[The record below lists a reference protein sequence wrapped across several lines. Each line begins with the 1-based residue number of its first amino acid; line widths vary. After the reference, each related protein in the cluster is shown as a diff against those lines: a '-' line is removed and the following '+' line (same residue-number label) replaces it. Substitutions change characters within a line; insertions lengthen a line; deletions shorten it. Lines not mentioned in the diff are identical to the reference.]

1 MHRLLRTAALICVLW
16 PAVGLCWDT
25 AALLPPGETQGP
37 VLAERVRLL
46 PDGGAW
52 VGGSNGEL
60 IRLSGGRAIRAEHPS
75 WFGIQRTSS
84 LADTTADG
92 GALVHGEDCRVLRYT
107 AEGRVR
113 WRSAPACLMT
123 AIAASDDT
131 SWGVLISQ
139 DYSTPPVLRH
149 LAADGTELP
158 LPTETLLQ
166 LAPSLVDPSRSLFRA
181 PDGGV
186 LHAGAILTEAGLVQ
200 VRVLRLD
207 STGRVLWRW
216 QSDGGWAGAQAT
228 AAPDGGLLV
237 SGCVI
242 SPGNECGILQIVRLS
257 PEGQVRWFNRTL
269 PVDFTVALSPIATR
283 DGGAAVLT
291 GSRTTE
297 ERVVVR
303 LASDGH
309 IAWQQAVGAL
319 FNHPFLGESDDG
331 GIIVAGVGPL
341 SFDERGLRF
350 VSLDADG
357 RTRADRYLVSA
368 TPMTDG
374 NTLLLANPTPP
385 RLVQI
390 DKFGES
396 VPIEQANAGVTTE
409 MDYGASASGSDGSE
423 FVLAVDRRAS
433 YRRPSPHFTLSRVGA
448 DGRIA
453 WQRDTA
459 DEVVSAQLS
468 ANAQRVCSA
477 TQRARTTAEGYGA
490 RAGIAECFD
499 AATGA
504 TLWSREF
511 TNSARGAHALAVL
524 RDNRMVIAYGGE
536 MMHTVQ
542 VLDTDGR
549 PQQTTYGHLSPVQIA
564 TSPNGHM
571 AIILNSDSFNTD
583 SVAVYGPDAQQRYVI
598 SKSVL
603 NLTRGPIAI
612 AVSDDAAIATY
623 GLASISD
630 FPASAVAGA
639 VYSTDPL
646 TQRSWQTVLP
656 PLQDNGWTAKL
667 AFAGNTLLVAQ
678 RRDREDNDTFP
689 DMRTA
694 ATRLVALDRAGG
706 SVRWQ
711 QDSINVSA
719 LRHAMAPS
727 ADGNRLV
734 SVHGDRYRLRV
745 EQYDWRT
752 GERVYE
758 GWRDCAA
765 LECDPVRLVNGS
777 DGRSRLIS
785 RVQTAENGSGVAVYT
800 ERGFDTPPTAT
811 RLDQPGIAGAWWSP
825 YANGEGIAFDWL
837 PASRTLFAAWF
848 TYAPESGNHP
858 SKLRWYTLQANQV
871 DLQTTTLELPIL
883 ETAGSNFDAG
893 PPVAP
898 QRVGTARVTFSDCSN
913 ATLQYAFDAPANAA
927 RSGTIT
933 LSRLS
938 PATQPCL
945 LADGTTRPA
954 DGARP
959 PAQGFDARQS
969 GTWFEAATPGQ
980 GLQFTVQ
987 PNGVFFAPWF
997 TFDRDGSGN
1006 DPARQHWFTLQGN
1019 LAEAR
1024 DGVAELV
1031 VVQTIGGAFDR
1042 EATYNAYAVG
1052 SATLRMLG
1060 CDRATLDYRFDDRA
1074 TTGPY
1079 ASLTGTL
1086 DLARAGGCAP

>member
-1 MHRLLRTAALICVLW
+1 MQRLLRIAALICGLW
-16 PAVGLCWDT
+16 PAVGLGWDT
-25 AALLPPGETQGP
+25 AALLPPGEMQP
-37 VLAERVRLL
+37 PAPAEAVRLL

-52 VGGSNGEL
+52 ISGWNGEL
-60 IRLSGGRAIRAEHPS
+60 VRVSGGRAIRAEHPS
-75 WFGIQRTSS
+75 WFGVQRTSH

-92 GALVHGEDCRVLRYT
+92 GALVYGEDCRVLRYS

-123 AIAASDDT
+123 ALAATDDS
-131 SWGVLISQ
+131 SWGALVSQ
-139 DYSTPPVLRH
+139 DYFAPAVLRH

-158 LPTETLLQ
+158 LPPETLLQ
-166 LAPSLVDPSRSLFRA
+166 LAPSLVEPNKSLFRA

-186 LHAGAILTEAGLVQ
+186 LHAGAIRGESGLAQ
-200 VRVLRLD
+200 VRVVRLD

-216 QSDGGWAGAQAT
+216 QSEGGWAGAQAT
-228 AAPDGGLLV
+228 ATPDGGLLV
-237 SGCVI
+237 SGCVP
-242 SPGNECGILQIVRLS
+242 SPGAECGILQIVRLS

-269 PVDFTVALSPIATR
+269 PVDFTVALSPIATS
-283 DGGAAVLT
+283 DGGAAILT
-291 GSRTTE
+291 GTRNVD

-303 LASDGH
+303 LASDGR
-309 IAWQQAVGAL
+309 IAWQQPVGAL
-319 FNHPFLGESDDG
+319 FNHPVLGEADDG
-331 GIIVAGVGPL
+331 GIIAAGVGLL

-350 VSLDADG
+350 VSLDPEG

-368 TPMTDG
+368 KPITDG

-385 RLVQI
+385 RLVKI

-396 VPIEQANAGVTTE
+396 VLIEQGNASLPTE
-409 MDYGASASGSDGSE
+409 MDYAASASGSDGSE
-423 FVLAVDRRAS
+423 FVLAVDRHAS
-433 YRRPSPHFTLSRVGA
+433 YDRLSPHFTLSKVGP
-448 DGRIA
+448 DGRFA

-459 DEVVSAQLS
+459 DEVVSAQIS
-468 ANAQRVCSA
+468 ANAQRVCSV
-477 TQRARTTAEGYGA
+477 TLRSRITAEGYGA

-504 TLWSREF
+504 TLWSREV
-511 TNSARGAHALAVL
+511 TSSARGASALAVL
-524 RDNRMVIAYGGE
+524 RDNRVVIVFGGD

-542 VLDTDGR
+542 LLDTDGR

-571 AIILNSDSFNTD
+571 AIILNSDSFNAD
-583 SVAVYGPDAQQRYVI
+583 SIVVYGPDAQQRYLL

-603 NLTRGPIAI
+603 NFAPRPLAI
-612 AVSDDAAIATY
+612 TVSDDAAMAAY
-623 GLASISD
+623 GFDSVSD
-630 FPASAVAGA
+630 IPGAALAGA
-639 VYSTDPL
+639 VYTTDPV
-646 TQRSWQTVLP
+646 TQRSWRTVLP
-656 PLQDNGWTAKL
+656 PLQDNGGNAKL
-667 AFAGNTLLVAQ
+667 AFAGNTLLLAQ
-678 RRDREDNDTFP
+678 RRDREGSDTFP
-689 DMRTA
+689 EMRTA
-694 ATRLVALDRAGG
+694 ATRLTALDRAGG

-711 QDSINVSA
+711 QDSINVSV

-752 GERVYE
+752 GTRVYE

-777 DGRSRLIS
+777 DGRSRLVS

-811 RLDQPGIAGAWWSP
+811 RLDQTGIAGAWWSP
-825 YANGEGIAFDWL
+825 YANGEGIVFDWL
-837 PASRTLFAAWF
+837 PASRTVFAAWF

-858 SKLRWYTLQANQV
+858 SQLRWYTLQANQV
-871 DLQTTTLELPIL
+871 DVQATTLELPIL
-883 ETAGSNFDAG
+883 ETAGGNFDAG
-893 PPVAP
+893 PAVAP
-898 QRVGTARVTFSDCSN
+898 QRVGTARVTFSDCRN
-913 ATLQYAFDAPANAA
+913 ATLQYSFDAPANAA

-945 LADGTTRPA
+945 LADGTTQPA
-954 DGARP
+954 DSAQP
-959 PAQGFDARQS
+959 PANGFDARQS

-997 TFDRDGSGN
+997 TFDRDGAAN
-1006 DPARQHWFTLQGN
+1006 DPTRQHWFTLQGN

-1024 DGVAELV
+1024 DGAAELV
-1031 VVQTIGGAFDR
+1031 IVQTIGGAFDR

-1052 SATLRMLG
+1052 SAALRMLG

-1079 ASLTGTL
+1079 RSLTGTL
-1086 DLARAGGCAP
+1086 DLTRASGCAP